1 MSKII
6 HIGIADDHLVLR
18 QGLISL
24 LKEYEHLNV
33 VLSVNN
39 GKELMDALKNSKPDI
54 ILLDIDMPVMN
65 GREALEKINLKYPK
79 IKVIIITHYFNDAY
93 IIEFI
98 RNGARGFLPKNCDIE
113 KILDAIQ
120 AVHEI
125 GEYYDN
131 KVSATMA
138 AVLKKSPT
146 AVNEVVPDTEF
157 TKREIEILRLICIK
171 KSNIEISNAL
181 NLSVRT
187 IEGHRYNISKKTNTA
202 NTIELIEYALQN
214 NLLKIS

>member
-6 HIGIADDHLVLR
+6 HIGIVDDHLVLR

-39 GKELMDALKNSKPDI
+39 GKELMDELKNTKPDI
-54 ILLDIDMPVMN
+54 LLLDIDMPVMN
-65 GREALEKINLKYPK
+65 GREVLEKLNLKYPK
-79 IKVIIITHYFNDAY
+79 IKVIIITQYFNDAY

-98 RNGARGFLPKNCDIE
+98 KNGARAFLQKNCDIE

-125 GEYYDN
+125 GEYYDSR
-131 KVSATMA
+131 VSATMA

-146 AVNEVVPDTEF
+146 SVNEVIPDTEF

-171 KSNIEISNAL
+171 KSNIDIAEEL

-202 NTIELIEYALQN
+202 NTIELIEYAFRN

>member
-1 MSKII
+1 MQL
-6 HIGIADDHLVLR
+6 LVS
-18 QGLISL
+18 SL
-24 LKEYEHLNV
+24 LGI
-33 VLSVNN
+33 
-39 GKELMDALKNSKPDI
+39 GK
-54 ILLDIDMPVMN
+54 
-65 GREALEKINLKYPK
+65 KINLKYPK

>member
-1 MSKII
+1 MSKLI

-24 LKEYEHLNV
+24 LKEYDHLNV
-33 VLSVNN
+33 IISVNN

-65 GREALEKINLKYPK
+65 GREALEKINVKYPK
-79 IKVIIITHYFNDAY
+79 VKVIIISQHFNDAY

-98 RNGARGFLPKNCDIE
+98 KNGARGFLPKNCDID
-113 KILDAIQ
+113 KIVDAIQ
-120 AVHEI
+120 LVHEQ

-157 TKREIEILRLICIK
+157 TKREIEILKLICSK
-171 KSNIEISNAL
+171 KSNIDIAEVL

-187 IEGHRYNISKKTNTA
+187 IEGHRYNISKKTDTA
-202 NTIELIEYALQN
+202 NTIELIEYAFQN